1 MVSLKVVSISD
12 TVDGHAGHFSFKGF
26 VDEFLEFFGAVACV
40 AGPAT
45 EGNALSGT
53 LNFKGGAAL
62 RALSV
67 CVGLIEHFR
76 CFLYIR
82 VGGLAPWGEGPPGLA
97 VRGSGHAHGGA
108 FT

>member
-12 TVDGHAGHFSFKGF
+12 AVDGHAGHFPFKGF
-26 VDEFLEFFGAVACV
+26 VDEFLEFFGTVACV

-45 EGNALSGT
+45 EGNAFSGT

-62 RALSV
+62 GALSV

-82 VGGLAPWGEGPPGLA
+82 GGWSRPMG
-97 VRGSGHAHGGA
+97 
-108 FT
+108 